1 MVEIRHQIWQIIQIG
16 DSDLKCNRT
25 TIEVQ
30 ELDDERLLGLGDPRP
45 SLQVPIILLNLI
57 EIVFLGILLLK
68 FEILVVGI
76 LLAMEIFDT
85 LGEFFLEAQN
95 SILNALDEFLALD
108 VEIQGH
114 LWWREQRI
122 TVAIGLEPE
131 MDHRLD
137 HILINDS
144 ESSI

>member
-1 MVEIRHQIWQIIQIG
+1 M
-16 DSDLKCNRT
+16 KCNRT

-30 ELDDERLLGLGDPRP
+30 KLDDERLLSLGDPRP

-76 LLAMEIFDT
+76 LLAVEIFDT

-95 SILNALDEFLALD
+95 SILNALDE
-108 VEIQGH
+108 
-114 LWWREQRI
+114 
-122 TVAIGLEPE
+122 
-131 MDHRLD
+131 
-137 HILINDS
+137 
-144 ESSI
+144 